1 MSKNN
6 NNANNKIE
14 NNNLESILKSEN
26 YLSSLQNENS
36 HLNIEI
42 KKLNDIVL
50 RLKSQISNYEV
61 EKKNLITNTNKKEN
75 DLKDLK
81 KKLIQTKNEVEELKK
96 KLDSNKIV
104 QKKDFEELKNQNDI
118 LQKNKN
124 ENQILLVQLQNK
136 ITDLEFQLKSK
147 ESQKNFFINPL
158 KNDKNITLSISPSAK
173 KFETNDRSYMQD
185 IINDDET
192 YNNLIKNKNNNII
205 NNNDLFLTG
214 KNELIEMKEI
224 NEKLNVELFEL
235 KKEIDLNKAEKDKLN
250 LQLEKLKEEHNELL
264 NILRKKNLEIN
275 NKLNQQSQLNNDLIS
290 QLNKNQQMKKNF
302 ENIKIKYSVLTRTK
316 RELEDVIFL
325 QENKVQELSSNVEKV
340 SNIIKLKDK
349 EIRDKKSYI
358 HNLEDTIKKLNSEF
372 KIFRNQKN
380 KEAQKKI
387 NLLKLQISSLKKE
400 YQNNEINNN
409 SNFNINNNYYN
420 ISNKHS
426 IINYR
431 NNALNYR
438 LNRDYVTSLTN
449 EHSINTIDSSP
460 KKIREKGKN
469 TPFVLKKMPKKLKNI
484 PIGNN
489 SKKRLIKKASDIPFR
504 HTPASIN
511 NKSLSVKKEKEN
523 NHPIVNILSKDNRY
537 YNKSFKDLKN
547 IDNADIMN
555 NEDKKE
561 EDKNLIIENGMS
573 QSELNS
579 SGKILKNV
587 GDDKENNI
595 SNNLLINSQ
604 IDKKDKEI
612 VNNFKLFLNKL
623 IDDLDN

>member
-192 YNNLIKNKNNNII
+192 YHNLIKNKNNNII

-460 KKIREKGKN
+460 KKIIEKGKN
-469 TPFVLKKMPKKLKNI
+469 TPFALKKMPKKLKNI